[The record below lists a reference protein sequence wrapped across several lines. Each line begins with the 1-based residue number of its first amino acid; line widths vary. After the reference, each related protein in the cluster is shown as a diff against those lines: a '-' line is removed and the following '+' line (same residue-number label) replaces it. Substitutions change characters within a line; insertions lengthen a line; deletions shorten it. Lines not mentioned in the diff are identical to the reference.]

1 MTIVIHYFIFSV
13 DDVYLQN
20 NQNWPLRYFIVFV
33 ILFPPIRS
41 SNGMDLEN
49 WMGCIKEEIKDK
61 KLSEIVIPGSHD
73 SGSYCINRKSK
84 YDS

>member
-1 MTIVIHYFIFSV
+1 
-13 DDVYLQN
+13 
-20 NQNWPLRYFIVFV
+20 
-33 ILFPPIRS
+33 
-41 SNGMDLEN
+41 MDLEN

-84 YDS
+84 YDSLRYFTVDFTDSYQVSATLFGSL